1 MNLLL
6 CFVIVGL
13 AQGAEIE
20 LDNGVLV
27 LTQGNFDDA
36 IKENELILVEFYA
49 PWCGHC
55 KSLAPEYEKAAKS
68 LSESESPIKLAKV
81 DATIEKE
88 LGTRFGVQGY
98 PTLKFFKNGSPKDF
112 NGPRDAEGIV
122 SWLNKKMGPPA
133 KEITTVE
140 EAKAVTDKNNI
151 VVIGFFKKQEAE
163 EAKEFLKTADD
174 DDETTYLITSETKVW
189 DDYKV
194 KKDSIVI
201 IKKFDEGKTTYEGKI
216 KSEDIKKWVAV
227 ESLPLISE
235 FVQDQL
241 NKIFGSEIKVHL
253 LLLSP
258 KTGENYEAQMAAM
271 KPVAK
276 ANKGKIIFVHVDS
289 ENNET
294 AQVLEFFGL
303 KKDDLPKYVIL
314 ELEKNAKYVSDN
326 TNVVE
331 KEIAQFVSDFFANKL
346 VKTLK
351 SAEIPEDW
359 DKEAVKVLV
368 GKNFKDVALDKSKNV
383 FVEFYAPWCGHCKSL
398 APIWDKLGEH
408 FKDSKDVIIAKMD
421 SIDNEVEEAEV
432 QGFPTLKLF
441 KKDTNEIVDYA
452 GKRELDDLVKFIE
465 SGGEQT
471 TETPPLEEG
480 EQEIDDEEEKEEEE
494 EEEDENKKDEL

>member
-88 LGTRFGVQGY
+88 LGTRFG
-98 PTLKFFKNGSPKDF
+98 
-112 NGPRDAEGIV
+112 
-122 SWLNKKMGPPA
+122 
-133 KEITTVE
+133 
-140 EAKAVTDKNNI
+140 
-151 VVIGFFKKQEAE
+151 KQEAE